1 MKRIL
6 GSVRGLFFWILFGA
20 GLAVQVF
27 APSLDVQDNKFVV
40 PPEVVSDAEELRPA
54 ELVER
59 ERRIQWLSL
68 GLTVS
73 GALGLAFHYRHIL
86 TRRTR

>member
-1 MKRIL
+1 MVLFVLMKGI
-6 GSVRGLFFWILFGA
+6 VFWILFVA
-20 GLAVQVF
+20 GVAVQVF

-40 PPEVVSDAEELRPA
+40 PPEVVSDAKELRPA

-68 GLTVS
+68 GLTLS
-73 GALGLAFHYRHIL
+73 GAMGLAYHYRHLL
-86 TRRTR
+86 TRRAE